1 MKLVFSKSVIFR
13 ITTFSILLISPL
25 FLLSEEGNVEDRWIQ
40 EGNILL
46 ESKQFEEALV
56 LANSVLESDPS
67 NSKAE
72 FILTQAWIGLGKE
85 EKKKGNFN
93 KAKEYLEKA
102 YEKWPLN
109 ESIRKE
115 LSELENNP
123 HPYKKSPASFGGNF
137 YIQSAFNKST
147 EDLTLSIDL
156 LRLEIEKL
164 KGELETE
171 KKERMKES
179 LNKTDIYWVYLLL
192 GIQITVLFGIFQKI
206 RKT

>member
-1 MKLVFSKSVIFR
+1 M
-13 ITTFSILLISPL
+13 ITFFILLISPL
-25 FLLSEEGNVEDRWIQ
+25 FLLSEEGNLEDRWIQ

-46 ESKQFEEALV
+46 DSKQFEEALV
-56 LANSVLESDPS
+56 LANSILESDPS

-72 FILTQAWIGLGKE
+72 FILTQAWIGIGKE

-93 KAKEYLEKA
+93 KAKEYLGKA

-115 LSELENNP
+115 LTELENSTLQN
-123 HPYKKSPASFGGNF
+123 KKSPASSGHNSH
-137 YIQSAFNKST
+137 IQSVFSKSI
-147 EDLTLSIDL
+147 EDLTLSVHL

-171 KKERMKES
+171 RQERSKEN
-179 LNKTDIYWVYLLL
+179 LNEIDFYWVYFLL
-192 GIQITVLFGIFQKI
+192 GIQIIVLFAIFRKI
-206 RKT
+206 

>member
-72 FILTQAWIGLGKE
+72 FILTQAWIGLCKE
-85 EKKKGNFN
+85 EKKK
-93 KAKEYLEKA
+93 
-102 YEKWPLN
+102 
-109 ESIRKE
+109 
-115 LSELENNP
+115 
-123 HPYKKSPASFGGNF
+123 
-137 YIQSAFNKST
+137 
-147 EDLTLSIDL
+147 
-156 LRLEIEKL
+156 
-164 KGELETE
+164 
-171 KKERMKES
+171 
-179 LNKTDIYWVYLLL
+179 
-192 GIQITVLFGIFQKI
+192 
-206 RKT
+206 

>member
-1 MKLVFSKSVIFR
+1 MKIMFWKSAIFR
-13 ITTFSILLISPL
+13 MITFFILLISPL
-25 FLLSEEGNVEDRWIQ
+25 FLLSEEGNLEDRWIQ

-56 LANSVLESDPS
+56 LANSILESDPS

-72 FILTQAWIGLGKE
+72 FILTQAWIGIGKE

-93 KAKEYLEKA
+93 KAKEYLGKA

-115 LSELENNP
+115 LAELENSP
-123 HPYKKSPASFGGNF
+123 HQHKKPSISSGNNS
-137 YIQSAFNKST
+137 YIQNVFNKNT
-147 EDLTLSIDL
+147 EDLTNSINL

-171 KKERMKES
+171 RQGRSKEN
-179 LNKTDIYWVYLLL
+179 LNEINFYWVYFLL
-192 GIQITVLFGIFQKI
+192 GIQIIILFAIFRKI
-206 RKT
+206 

>member
-1 MKLVFSKSVIFR
+1 MKIMFWKSAIFR
-13 ITTFSILLISPL
+13 MITFFILLISPL
-25 FLLSEEGNVEDRWIQ
+25 FLLSEEGNLEDRWIQ

-46 ESKQFEEALV
+46 DSKQFEEALV
-56 LANSVLESDPS
+56 LANSILESDPS

-72 FILTQAWIGLGKE
+72 FILTQAWIGIGKE

-93 KAKEYLEKA
+93 KAKEYLGKA

-115 LSELENNP
+115 LTELENSTLQN
-123 HPYKKSPASFGGNF
+123 KKSPASSGHNSH
-137 YIQSAFNKST
+137 IQSVFSKSI
-147 EDLTLSIDL
+147 EDLTLSVHL

-171 KKERMKES
+171 RQERSKEN
-179 LNKTDIYWVYLLL
+179 LNEIDFYWVYFLL
-192 GIQITVLFGIFQKI
+192 GIQIIVLFAIFRKI
-206 RKT
+206 

>member
-1 MKLVFSKSVIFR
+1 MREVFRKFAFFR
-13 ITTFSILLISPL
+13 ISVFSILIISPL
-25 FLLSEEGNVEDRWIQ
+25 FLLSEETSVLDKWIQ

-46 ESKQFEEALV
+46 ESKQFEEAYI
-56 LANSVLESDPS
+56 LANSILESDPS

-72 FILTQAWIGLGKE
+72 FILTQAWIGIGIE
-85 EKKKGNFN
+85 EKKKGNFL

-115 LSELENNP
+115 LAELENSKRQ
-123 HPYKKSPASFGGNF
+123 YKK
-137 YIQSAFNKST
+137 QTSAFRNNSLAERISNKSS
-147 EDLTLSIDL
+147 EDLIISINL

-171 KKERMKES
+171 RKMKAQD
-179 LNKTDIYWVYLLL
+179 NHMNWIY
-192 GIQITVLFGIFQKI
+192 ILFGSQIALLFAILIKI
-206 RKT
+206 KR